1 MARSGSPR
9 RSGSSRASEPAA
21 KRSSQ
26 SGRGERSQAPTGKVA
41 AARNRLVRGMLA
53 PLNVVLLTRKHI
65 EEVVDDAVLRGRM
78 TRTDAQE
85 MIQSLLSRGARATD
99 DILADIERMI
109 GSSGTVEKATDGET
123 GASSSDLPIA

>member
-1 MARSGSPR
+1 MASSSSPGR
-9 RSGSSRASEPAA
+9 GGSSRERNQPAS
-21 KRSSQ
+21 KRSGASQ
-26 SGRGERSQAPTGKVA
+26 RAPSGTGKVA
-41 AARNRLVRGMLA
+41 AARDRLVRGMLA

-78 TRTDAQE
+78 TRTDAQD

-109 GSSGTVEKATDGET
+109 GSSGDTAEQAADGDN
-123 GASSSDLPIA
+123 GANSPDLPIA